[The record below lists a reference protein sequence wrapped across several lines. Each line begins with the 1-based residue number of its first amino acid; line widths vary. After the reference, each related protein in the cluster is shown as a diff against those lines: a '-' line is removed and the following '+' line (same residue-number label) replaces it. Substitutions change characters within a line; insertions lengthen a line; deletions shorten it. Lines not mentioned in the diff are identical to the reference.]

1 MWGFENTLIQK
12 MGVNI
17 IGNKFFDYYQLN
29 SEVNHYRYINFYQLL
44 PAEKCF

>member
-17 IGNKFFDYYQLN
+17 IGNKLLAKKYQLQYHN
-29 SEVNHYRYINFYQLL
+29 
-44 PAEKCF
+44 A